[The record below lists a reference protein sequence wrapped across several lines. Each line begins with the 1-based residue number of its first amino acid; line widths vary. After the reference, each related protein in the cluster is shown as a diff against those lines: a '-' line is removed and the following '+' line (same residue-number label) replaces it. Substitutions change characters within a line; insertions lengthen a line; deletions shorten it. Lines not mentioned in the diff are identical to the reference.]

1 VEEDQGAREAATPR
15 GDAWSVAFSFFF
27 RAGIAYSSASHARS
41 RLNLITLVII
51 FRLARAD
58 LASKVR
64 TSKESN

>member
-1 VEEDQGAREAATPR
+1 
-15 GDAWSVAFSFFF
+15 VAFSFFF